1 MAKYDRPWTKS
12 YPAGI
17 PTEINP
23 EVYSSLVDL
32 LEDGFEKFSDLPCME
47 NMGKVLTYDQLHTQV
62 NHFAS
67 FLQHHTSLEK
77 GDRIA
82 IQMPNLLQYPIA
94 MFAALKCGLIVVN
107 INPLYTATEMK
118 HQINDA
124 GAKAIVILENF
135 ASNLQKIV
143 SETPLET
150 VITTEIGDALGGLK
164 KVITNFVVRKVKKMV
179 PAFSLPSSIKFNDA
193 LKKGTAQ
200 NFQHVAIAGEDIAF
214 LQYTGGTT
222 GVSKGAM
229 LSHKNL
235 VANLEQVFGWLSLKL
250 EEGKETV
257 ITALPLYHIFALTSN
272 CMTMFK
278 FGAHNVLI
286 TNPRDMPGFIKEM
299 SKHQFSVMTGVN
311 TLFNGLLNQ
320 PAFSKLDFSKL
331 KAAIGGGMAVQK
343 PVADKWLEITG
354 SPLAEG
360 YGLTETSPV
369 LTVNPLNGGQKIGS
383 IGLPMP
389 STDIKLVGDDGNE
402 VAQGEIG
409 ELYARGPQIMKGY
422 WEKPDETSNVMDG
435 EWFKTGDMATMDK
448 DGFFQ
453 IVDRKKEM
461 ILVSGFNVYP
471 NEIEEALTQHSK
483 IFEVGVIGVPN
494 SKSTEAVKAF
504 IVKNDDSLTIEEIQ
518 EFAHE
523 NLTRYKCPKHIEF
536 VSELP
541 KTNVGKILR
550 RILKEEDEKINQ
562 YE

>member
-1 MAKYDRPWTKS
+1 MSDRPWIKN
-12 YPAGI
+12 YPEGI
-17 PTEINP
+17 PSEINP
-23 EVYSSLVDL
+23 EVYSSLVEL
-32 LEDGFEKFSDLPCME
+32 LDEGFDKYANLPCME
-47 NMGKVLTYDQLHTQV
+47 NMGKVLTFDQLRKEV
-62 NHFAS
+62 NYMAS
-67 FLQHHTSLEK
+67 FFQNQTSLEK

-124 GAKAIVILENF
+124 GAKAIIILSNF
-135 ASNLQKIV
+135 ACNLEKVV
-143 SETPLET
+143 SDTPLET
-150 VITTEIGDALGGLK
+150 IITTEIGDALGGLK
-164 KVITNFVVRKVKKMV
+164 KVITNFVVKKIKKMV
-179 PAFSLPSSIKFNDA
+179 PPYSLPTAIKFNDA
-193 LKKGTAQ
+193 ISKGKNKT
-200 NFQHVAIAGEDIAF
+200 FQPIEVSSDDLAF

-222 GVSKGAM
+222 GRSKGAM
-229 LSHKNL
+229 LSHGNL
-235 VANLEQVFGWLSLKL
+235 IANLEQVYGWLSLKL
-250 EEGKETV
+250 EEGKEIV

-286 TNPRDMPGFIKEM
+286 TNPRDMSAFIKDM

-320 PAFSKLDFSKL
+320 EAFRNLDFSKL

-343 PVADKWLEITG
+343 PVADKWMEVTG

-369 LTVNPLNGGQKIGS
+369 LTVNPLDGRQKIGS
-383 IGLPMP
+383 IGMPMP
-389 STDIKLVGDDGNE
+389 STDIKLVGDDGKE
-402 VAQGEIG
+402 VAMGEVG
-409 ELYARGPQIMKGY
+409 ELYAKGPQIMKGY
-422 WEKPDETSNVMDG
+422 WEKDDETANVMEG
-435 EWFKTGDMATMDK
+435 EWFKTGDMATLDEE
-448 DGFFQ
+448 GFFK

-471 NEIEEALTQHSK
+471 NEIEEALTEHPK
-483 IFEVGVIGVPN
+483 VFEVGVIGVPDA
-494 SKSTEAVKAF
+494 KSTEAVKAF
-504 IVKNDDSLTIEEIQ
+504 IVKNNDSLTKEEVQ
-518 EFAHE
+518 DFAHE

-536 VSELP
+536 VKELP

-550 RILKEEDEKINQ
+550 RILKEEDAKVNK
-562 YE
+562 YA